1 MKGNSYLKP
10 ENTKPTMIDEITE
23 WWEFLD
29 LSEKFAVLWLI
40 LFGSALI
47 TLGIIFPIVG
57 LVLLILGSVIGTIV
71 ALIHLFE

>member
-10 ENTKPTMIDEITE
+10 ENTTPTMIDEITE

-29 LSEKFAVLWLI
+29 LSEKFAVIWLV
-40 LFGSALI
+40 LFAAALI

-57 LVLLILGSVIGTIV
+57 LVLFIVGSVIATIV
-71 ALIHLFE
+71 ALVHLFA